1 MEGCSVKVL
10 DIFKKSDARQMQDMP
25 LDNVLQ
31 DLSRYGRTVCGQYG
45 SDGFWHCSVEMK
57 VNTTG
62 VQFQVK
68 TDFKQ
73 PTPTDA
79 ARECHRLMIE
89 ALRNLGAAP

>member
-1 MEGCSVKVL
+1 MKLL
-10 DIFKKSDARQMQDMP
+10 DLFKKSDALQMQDAP
-25 LDNVLQ
+25 LEDVLQ
-31 DLSRYGRTVCGQYG
+31 DLSRYGKTVCGQYG
-45 SDGFWHCSVEMK
+45 SEGFWHCSVEMK

-73 PTPTDA
+73 TTPAAA

-89 ALRNLGAAP
+89 ALRNLGVTP